1 MASSFDDIIKVLK
14 GIEGAIK
21 TQADD
26 DRRQRDAERLDAE
39 IKADQDRA
47 AAQAKRVE
55 NAQKELA
62 VQKEKLKDLQEED
75 SRLQKINKLLGTSSQ
90 RLEDQ
95 QASRKRLNDLAIE
108 ELKTKQKQLELE
120 RESVDKGADPQKYK
134 ELTDAM
140 ADLDAQMAL
149 KNRTAEKELA
159 ILSMNTKGYQESI
172 QFIQESALVY
182 GKHSFANVGMLLS
195 FKNLVG
201 AMNNANVMFEIVR
214 AGIGSLI
221 NTMFA
226 FTMSIDTETHAIM
239 RNTGASLDNAKAM
252 QANAQEL
259 AYFGVEAKEVTESVT
274 SLRSQFQDFTFF
286 TVDTQKE
293 IKNTSVLLNDL
304 GVSFN
309 DSSRAMQNM
318 AVTMGING
326 AATAA
331 AARDL
336 TDFAHVIQ
344 VIPSELMSN
353 FAAAG
358 DSLAKFGDEGISSF
372 KELAI
377 RSKVTT
383 LEVEK
388 MLRMVEKFDTFEGAA
403 EQAGKLNAALG
414 GNFVNAMDLMMT
426 TNPAE
431 RFDMIRDAILNTGL
445 SFDDM
450 SYYQRKFFTEAAN
463 LDSVADLA
471 KVMRGDF
478 SGMAGDV
485 MKSSDEFEKLAE
497 RTKAVQ
503 SVQEKFKT
511 LLMSMIPVFEPLIH
525 NLNLLL
531 QDMSTEEFNAIAE
544 DIMSSVSMI
553 AKVLVAIIPHLDT
566 IVILMGTKGLFS
578 LVGGVALKFKL
589 MRQVFGNVTGVIAGL
604 GQGISNLGGKL
615 VNMVK
620 NFRGGSAAAGAM
632 IGPIQDLSSTASD
645 LAEGGSDAAGAVDNL
660 SGSMQRNAPAAK
672 GAGKGL
678 VQVGVAAALMGVGIG
693 AAAFGVS
700 YLVDSFMGLG
710 DAAYPAALGILA
722 FGGALAL
729 FMFGMKL
736 LLPVIAAGSVGLGL
750 FTSVVV
756 VLAAAFAGMALA
768 TAKAASSIG
777 EMFKAMSANSMDDFK
792 EVMGY
797 FTTGTDGISK
807 GITTVTENIDLLVKS
822 INSISADNITAL
834 GDAMTAVSAA
844 ASIETTA
851 LKNDIKDIMSS
862 INEVSLPKIN
872 ATTALIG
879 AVGGAATAT
888 AADPMAGFDR
898 RRSTGE
904 KPVVKVYIGDT
915 ELKQTIRTVVNGRLA
930 ELGVTD

>member
-1 MASSFDDIIKVLK
+1 MAATIDDLIKVMEK
-14 GIEGAIK
+14 FMG
-21 TQADD
+21 
-26 DRRQRDAERLDAE
+26 
-39 IKADQDRA
+39 DRA
-47 AAQAKRVE
+47 ANQGLEAAAKMAEKRAAAEEKAAKALKDSVDLANQRKRDLESELEDLREQEKTFKRIETIGKGAAARMEAAKNRAELQRDIAVNRLKTERAITEEKLAQAEAAGDPNLVSEYTK
-55 NAQKELA
+55 
-62 VQKEKLKDLQEED
+62 
-75 SRLQKINKLLGTSSQ
+75 KIQ
-90 RLEDQ
+90 
-95 QASRKRLNDLAIE
+95 
-108 ELKTKQKQLELE
+108 
-120 RESVDKGADPQKYK
+120 
-134 ELTDAM
+134 
-140 ADLDAQMAL
+140 DLDKAVAQ
-149 KNRTAEKELA
+149 KNRTTKVETEAMARTNENYKMAMEF
-159 ILSMNTKGYQESI
+159 MNSSI
-172 QFIQESALVY
+172 MVY
-182 GKHSFANVGMLLS
+182 GKHEFANVSMLQS
-195 FKNLVG
+195 FRSL
-201 AMNNANVMFEIVR
+201 AMAISTFRGSAEVF
-214 AGIGSLI
+214 AGTLISLT

-226 FTMSIDTETHAIM
+226 FTMQIDTQTHAIM
-239 RNTGASLDNAKAM
+239 RNTGASRANADAM
-252 QANAQEL
+252 MANAQAL
-259 AYFGVEAKEVTESVT
+259 SYFGVTAEDITEAVT
-274 SLRSQFQDFTFF
+274 SLRTEFQDFTFF
-286 TVDTQKE
+286 TVDTQNE
-293 IKNTSVLLNDL
+293 IKNTAVLLDQL

-318 AVTMGING
+318 TVTMGLTG
-326 AATAA
+326 ESSAA

-336 TDFAHVIQ
+336 TDFAHIIQ
-344 VIPSELMSN
+344 VVPKDLMSN

-445 SFDDM
+445 TFDDM

-463 LDSVADLA
+463 LESVADLA
-471 KVMRGDF
+471 KIMRGDF

-497 RTKAVQ
+497 RTK
-503 SVQEKFKT
+503 SVQDIQQRFKT
-511 LLMSMIPVFEPLIH
+511 LLVSFIPVFEPLIK
-525 NLNLLL
+525 NLEELITK
-531 QDMSTEEFNAIAE
+531 MSTEDMRAMG
-544 DIMSSVSMI
+544 DGIMEAVMTF
-553 AKVLVAIIPHLDT
+553 ADALVYIIPHLDM
-566 IVILMGTKGLFS
+566 IVKAF
-578 LVGGVALKFKL
+578 GVAMLGKGAVGITKFAGSIGGMGENIGKFVDMAKKGKTAIGGFLSGL
-589 MRQVFGNVTGVIAGL
+589 MKKGEVVAEATDAVTD
-604 GQGISNLGGKL
+604 
-615 VNMVK
+615 M
-620 NFRGGSAAAGAM
+620 
-632 IGPIQDLSSTASD
+632 
-645 LAEGGSDAAGAVDNL
+645 SDAVRNQALQGNIAADATDNL
-660 SGSMQRNAPAAK
+660 TGSMQRNAPAAK

-678 VQVGVAAALMGVGIG
+678 IDLGIAALLMGAGIG
-693 AAAFGVS
+693 LAAWGVS
-700 YLVDSFMGLG
+700 ELVKAFNGLG

-729 FMFGMKL
+729 FMVGLKF
-736 LLPVIAAGSVGLGL
+736 LLPVIGVGTAALGA
-750 FTSVVV
+750 FAGVVI
-756 VLAAAFAGMALA
+756 VLAGAFAGMALA

-777 EMFKAMSANSMDDFK
+777 EMFKAMSASSMNDFK

-797 FTTGTDGISK
+797 FTTGTDGIST
-807 GITTVTENIDLLVKS
+807 GIATVTENIDLLVAS
-822 INSISADNITAL
+822 INSISADNIMAL

-851 LKNDIKDIMSS
+851 LKNDVKDIMSS
-862 INEVSLPKIN
+862 INEASLPKIN

-915 ELKQTIRTVVNGRLA
+915 ELKQTITTVVNGRLA
-930 ELGVTD
+930 EIGAD

>member
-1 MASSFDDIIKVLK
+1 MAASIDDLIKVMEKFMSQTAADK
-14 GIEGAIK
+14 GLAAAAKMAEKRATAEEKSAKALEKAAKLANQRKKDLESELEDLHEQEKTFKRIETIGKGAAARMEAAK
-21 TQADD
+21 NRAEL
-26 DRRQRDAERLDAE
+26 QRDIAVNQLKTE
-39 IKADQDRA
+39 KAITEEKL
-47 AAQAKRVE
+47 AQAEAAGDPNLISEYTK
-55 NAQKELA
+55 
-62 VQKEKLKDLQEED
+62 
-75 SRLQKINKLLGTSSQ
+75 KIQ
-90 RLEDQ
+90 
-95 QASRKRLNDLAIE
+95 
-108 ELKTKQKQLELE
+108 
-120 RESVDKGADPQKYK
+120 
-134 ELTDAM
+134 
-140 ADLDAQMAL
+140 DLDKAVAQ
-149 KNRTAEKELA
+149 KNRTTKVETEAMLRTSENYKMAMEF
-159 ILSMNTKGYQESI
+159 MNSSI
-172 QFIQESALVY
+172 MVY
-182 GKHSFANVGMLLS
+182 GKHEFANVSMLQS
-195 FKNLVG
+195 FRSL
-201 AMNNANVMFEIVR
+201 ATVMTTFRGSMEVF
-214 AGIGSLI
+214 AGTLISLT

-226 FTMSIDTETHAIM
+226 FTMQIDTQTHAIM
-239 RNTGASLDNAKAM
+239 RNTGASRANADAM
-252 QANAQEL
+252 MANAQAL
-259 AYFGVEAKEVTESVT
+259 SYFGVTAEDITEAVT
-274 SLRSQFQDFTFF
+274 SLRTEFQDFTFF
-286 TVDTQKE
+286 TVDTQNE
-293 IKNTSVLLNDL
+293 IKNTAVLLDQL

-318 AVTMGING
+318 TVSMGLTG
-326 AATAA
+326 RSSVA

-336 TDFAHVIQ
+336 TDFAHIIKV
-344 VIPSELMSN
+344 VPKDLMSN

-358 DSLAKFGDEGISSF
+358 DSLAKFGDEGISAF

-445 SFDDM
+445 TFDDM

-463 LDSVADLA
+463 LESVADLA

-503 SVQEKFKT
+503 DIQQRFKT
-511 LLMSMIPVFEPLIH
+511 LLVSFIPVFEPLIK
-525 NLNLLL
+525 NLEEL
-531 QDMSTEEFNAIAE
+531 MSKMSDEEFREMGEGIMGAVMVFAE
-544 DIMSSVSMI
+544 T
-553 AKVLVAIIPHLDT
+553 LVAIIPHLDMIAKAFGVMMLGKGAVGLT
-566 IVILMGTKGLFS
+566 KFAGSIGGMGDNIGKFMDMAKKGKTAI
-578 LVGGVALKFKL
+578 GGFFAK
-589 MRQVFGNVTGVIAGL
+589 
-604 GQGISNLGGKL
+604 
-615 VNMVK
+615 MVK
-620 NFRGGSAAAGAM
+620 SGESVAAATDAVTDM
-632 IGPIQDLSSTASD
+632 SSAVNSQA
-645 LAEGGSDAAGAVDNL
+645 LVSNVAADATENL
-660 SGSMQRNAPAAK
+660 TGSMQRNAPAAK

-678 VQVGVAAALMGVGIG
+678 IDLGIAALLMGAGIGLAALGVAELVK
-693 AAAFGVS
+693 AFN
-700 YLVDSFMGLG
+700 GLG

-750 FTSVVV
+750 FTGVVV
-756 VLAAAFAGMALA
+756 VLAGAFAGMALA

-777 EMFKAMSANSMDDFK
+777 EMFNAMSASSMDDFK

-797 FTTGTDGISK
+797 FTTGTDGIST
-807 GITTVTENIDLLVKS
+807 GIATVTENIDLLVAS
-822 INSISADNITAL
+822 INSISADNIMAL

-851 LKNDIKDIMSS
+851 LKNDVKDIMSS

-879 AVGGAATAT
+879 AVGTAATT
-888 AADPMAGFDR
+888 TTADPMAGFDR

-915 ELKQTIRTVVNGRLA
+915 ELKQTIRTEINNRLA
-930 ELGVTD
+930 EIGAE